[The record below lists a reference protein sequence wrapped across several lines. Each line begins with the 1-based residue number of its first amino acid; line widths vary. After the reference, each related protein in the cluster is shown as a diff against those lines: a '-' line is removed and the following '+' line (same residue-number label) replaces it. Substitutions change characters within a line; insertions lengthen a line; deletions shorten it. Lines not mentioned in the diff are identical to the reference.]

1 MKTKTTLLI
10 VGIVLAVL
18 LATASS
24 ASAAV
29 ISTDK
34 DDYAPEETVQIS
46 GIGFSGVV
54 QIDVTRPDAN
64 VESGTATAASDGSF
78 VYSYVLDGIVGTYL
92 VEASDGAGNTAST
105 SFTDGKPEEY
115 TAQSYEDAGYA
126 TVKNNFEQGETVYAK
141 GTANNKKIL
150 KLDIINPGGA
160 IVTTKS
166 STIKTPDI
174 TDSYL
179 LPGDAPTGEWNIK
192 LYAQAGSGEWG
203 SAVAV
208 YPFTVSERGEPPE
221 NEIPEFSTIALPAA
235 SILGLLFFFN
245 YRKRRKE

>member
-46 GIGFSGVV
+46 GTGFSGVV

-105 SFTDGKPEEY
+105 SFTDKETTYKAE
-115 TAQSYEDAGYA
+115 SYEDAGYA
-126 TVKNNFEQGETVYAK
+126 TVKNNFEQGDTVYAK
-141 GTANNKKIL
+141 GTKTGGDAKL
-150 KLDIINPGGA
+150 KLDIIDPNGV
-160 IVTTKS
+160 IVTTKIS
-166 STIKTPDI
+166 DHTKEI

-179 LPGDAPTGEWNIK
+179 LPGDAPTGNWKIK
-192 LYAQAGSGEWG
+192 LYQQLGTWQYKTEDT
-203 SAVAV
+203 
-208 YPFTVSERGEPPE
+208 FTVSAGEEPPE
-221 NEIPEFSTIALPAA
+221 NEIPEFSTIALPVA

>member
-64 VESGTATAASDGSF
+64 VESGTATAGSDGTF
-78 VYSYVLDGIVGTYL
+78 VYLYVLDGITGEYTV
-92 VEASDGAGNTAST
+92 VASDGAGNTAST
-105 SFTDGKPEEY
+105 SFTD
-115 TAQSYEDAGYA
+115 TSYNAKSYGDAGYA
-126 TVKNNFEQGETVYAK
+126 TEKDNFEQGETVYAK
-141 GTANNKKIL
+141 GTATNKKIL
-150 KLDIINPGGA
+150 KLDIINPGGV
-160 IVTTKS
+160 IVTTKIIYN
-166 STIKTPDI
+166 TKEI
-174 TDSYL
+174 TDSYPL
-179 LPGDAPTGEWNIK
+179 SGTAPTGTWKIK
-192 LYAQAGSGEWG
+192 LYQSTGGGKWDKKAEH
-203 SAVAV
+203 
-208 YPFTVSERGEPPE
+208 PFTVSVGEEPPE
-221 NEIPEFSTIALPAA
+221 EEIPEFSSIALPVA